1 MTCIEIG
8 GLIIIAREKC
18 LYQNVNAMEDIVDM
32 RLMERI
38 LGTFSKAT
46 GLRVYIVDLEG
57 KIIVKPIDSVG
68 MSNFCQ
74 QVQKVGKSRC
84 KRCYAR
90 AGKEAAKYGEPYI
103 FRCHAGLV
111 VWAAPLM
118 VEDLHV
124 ATIICGQVLMWEP
137 EDFFWEEIEEYTR
150 PLELDS
156 RRLVETARDLPV
168 ISADRVQAIAEMF
181 FETTNHILLTGMV
194 SLHQLREIAAHQA
207 LINEEMQNRKLLE
220 HSMQRLNAST
230 SLMNFLKKEQELSV
244 KVRQGDRHAAHQ
256 ALDSVLADLLE
267 KYPGN
272 TEEIK
277 ARIIELLVILSRATI
292 EGGANPKELL
302 TLNCRYIEE
311 INRIQSLGEVCL
323 WVKKVLGVFLDNME
337 DARCIKNLQVVQSA
351 VDYIRNHYQQR
362 LTLEGIAQK
371 VYVSPS
377 YLSRLFKKEIGC
389 TVIELLTK
397 VRIEEAKKVFHDP
410 KYTVRQVAAEIGFED
425 ANYFSKVFRRL
436 EGITPSE
443 YKQKAI

>member
-1 MTCIEIG
+1 MEIG
-8 GLIIIAREKC
+8 GLIMMSHENFP
-18 LYQNVNAMEDIVDM
+18 YQNVNTIEDMVDM

-46 GLRVYIVDLEG
+46 GLRVYIIDQEG
-57 KIIVKPIDSVG
+57 EMIVKPIDAAG
-68 MSNFCQ
+68 MSSFCQ
-74 QVQKVGKSRC
+74 QVRQVGRPRC
-84 KRCYAR
+84 RRCYAR

-111 VWAAPLM
+111 LWAAPLM
-118 VEDLHV
+118 VEGEHV

-156 RRLVETARDLPV
+156 RGLMERARELSV
-168 ISADRVQAIAEMF
+168 ISADRVQAVAEML
-181 FETTNHILLTGMV
+181 FETTNHILRTGMA
-194 SLHQLREIAAHQA
+194 SLYQLQEIAAHQA
-207 LINEEMQNRKLLE
+207 LINEEMQDRKLE
-220 HSMQRLNAST
+220 QSMRQLNASS

-244 KVRQGDRHAAHQ
+244 KVRQGDRHAAQQ

-267 KYPGN
+267 KFPGN
-272 TEEIK
+272 TDEVK

-292 EGGANPKELL
+292 EGGANPQELL

-323 WVKKVLGVFLDNME
+323 WIKKALGVFLDNMD
-337 DARCIKNLQVVQSA
+337 DARCIKNLQVVNSA
-351 VDYIRNHYQQR
+351 VDYIRAHYQRR
-362 LTLEGIAQK
+362 LTLDEIAQQ
-371 VYVSPS
+371 VYVSAS

-397 VRIEEAKKVFHDP
+397 VRVEEAKKVFHDP

-425 ANYFSKVFRRL
+425 ANYFSKVFRRI
-436 EGITPSE
+436 EGITPSK

>member
-1 MTCIEIG
+1 MMSHENFP
-8 GLIIIAREKC
+8 
-18 LYQNVNAMEDIVDM
+18 YQNVNTIEDIVDM

-46 GLRVYIVDLEG
+46 GLRVYIIDQAGEM
-57 KIIVKPIDSVG
+57 IVKPIDATG
-68 MSNFCQ
+68 MSSFCQ
-74 QVQKVGKSRC
+74 QVQKVGRPRC
-84 KRCYAR
+84 RRCYAR

-111 VWAAPLM
+111 LWAAPLM
-118 VEDLHV
+118 VEGEHA

-150 PLELDS
+150 PLGLDS
-156 RRLVETARDLPV
+156 RSLMETAGELAV
-168 ISADRVQAIAEMF
+168 ISADRVQAVAEML
-181 FETTNHILLTGMV
+181 FETTNHILRTGIA
-194 SLHQLREIAAHQA
+194 SLYQLQEIAAHQA
-207 LINEEMQNRKLLE
+207 LINEEMQGRKLE
-220 HSMQRLNAST
+220 QSMQRLDASS

-256 ALDSVLADLLE
+256 ALDGVLADLLE
-267 KYPGN
+267 KFPGN
-272 TEEIK
+272 TDEVK

-292 EGGANPKELL
+292 EGGANPEELL

-323 WVKKVLGVFLDNME
+323 WIKKALGVFLDNMD
-337 DARCIKNLQVVQSA
+337 DARCVKNMQVVNSA
-351 VDYIRNHYQQR
+351 VDYIRTYYQRR
-362 LTLEGIAQK
+362 LTLEEIAQQ

-397 VRIEEAKKVFHDP
+397 VRVEEAKKVFHDP

-425 ANYFSKVFRRL
+425 ANYFSKVFRRI

>member
-1 MTCIEIG
+1 MMSHENFP
-8 GLIIIAREKC
+8 
-18 LYQNVNAMEDIVDM
+18 YQNVNTIEDMVDM

-46 GLRVYIVDLEG
+46 GLRVYIIDQEG
-57 KIIVKPIDSVG
+57 EMIVKPIDAAG
-68 MSNFCQ
+68 MSSFCQ
-74 QVQKVGKSRC
+74 QVRQVGRPRC
-84 KRCYAR
+84 RRCYAR

-111 VWAAPLM
+111 LWAAPLM
-118 VEDLHV
+118 VEGEHV

-156 RRLVETARDLPV
+156 RGLMERARELSV
-168 ISADRVQAIAEMF
+168 ISADRVQAVAEML
-181 FETTNHILLTGMV
+181 FETTNHILRTGMA
-194 SLHQLREIAAHQA
+194 SLYQLQEIAAHQA
-207 LINEEMQNRKLLE
+207 LINEEMQDRKLE
-220 HSMQRLNAST
+220 QSIRQLNASS

-244 KVRQGDRHAAHQ
+244 KVRQGDRHAAQQ

-267 KYPGN
+267 KFPGN
-272 TEEIK
+272 TDEVK

-292 EGGANPKELL
+292 EGGANPQELL

-323 WVKKVLGVFLDNME
+323 WIKKALGVFLDNMD
-337 DARCIKNLQVVQSA
+337 DARCIKNLQVVNSA
-351 VDYIRNHYQQR
+351 VDYIRAHYQRR
-362 LTLEGIAQK
+362 LTLDEIAQQ
-371 VYVSPS
+371 VYVSAS

-397 VRIEEAKKVFHDP
+397 VRVEEAKKVFHDP

-425 ANYFSKVFRRL
+425 ANYFSKVFRRI
-436 EGITPSE
+436 EGITPSK

>member
-1 MTCIEIG
+1 MMSHENFP
-8 GLIIIAREKC
+8 
-18 LYQNVNAMEDIVDM
+18 YQNVNTIEDMVDM

-46 GLRVYIVDLEG
+46 GLRVYIIDQEG
-57 KIIVKPIDSVG
+57 EMIVKPIDAAG
-68 MSNFCQ
+68 MSSFCQ
-74 QVQKVGKSRC
+74 QVRQVGRPRC
-84 KRCYAR
+84 RRCYAR

-111 VWAAPLM
+111 LWAAPLM
-118 VEDLHV
+118 VEGEHA

-156 RRLVETARDLPV
+156 RGLMERARELSV
-168 ISADRVQAIAEMF
+168 ISADRVQAVAEML
-181 FETTNHILLTGMV
+181 FETTNHILRTGMA
-194 SLHQLREIAAHQA
+194 SLYQLQEIAAHQA
-207 LINEEMQNRKLLE
+207 LINEEMQDRKLE
-220 HSMQRLNAST
+220 QSIRQLNASS

-244 KVRQGDRHAAHQ
+244 KVRQGDRHAAQQ

-267 KYPGN
+267 KFPGN
-272 TEEIK
+272 TDEVK

-292 EGGANPKELL
+292 EGGANPQELL

-323 WVKKVLGVFLDNME
+323 WIKKALGVFLDNMD
-337 DARCIKNLQVVQSA
+337 DARCIKNLQVVNSA
-351 VDYIRNHYQQR
+351 VDYIRAHYQRR
-362 LTLEGIAQK
+362 LTLDEIAQQ
-371 VYVSPS
+371 VYVSAS

-397 VRIEEAKKVFHDP
+397 VRVEEAKKVFHDP

-425 ANYFSKVFRRL
+425 ANYFSKVFRRI
-436 EGITPSE
+436 EGITPSK

>member
-1 MTCIEIG
+1 MEIG
-8 GLIIIAREKC
+8 GLIMMSHENFP
-18 LYQNVNAMEDIVDM
+18 YQNVNTIEDIVDM

-46 GLRVYIVDLEG
+46 GLRVYIIDQEG
-57 KIIVKPIDSVG
+57 EMIVKPIDAAG
-68 MSNFCQ
+68 MSSFCQ
-74 QVQKVGKSRC
+74 QVRQVGRPRC
-84 KRCYAR
+84 SRCYAR

-111 VWAAPLM
+111 LWAVPLM
-118 VEDLHV
+118 VEGEHV

-150 PLELDS
+150 PLGLDS
-156 RRLVETARDLPV
+156 RGLMERAGELSVV
-168 ISADRVQAIAEMF
+168 SADRVQAVAEML
-181 FETTNHILLTGMV
+181 FETTNHILRTGMV
-194 SLHQLREIAAHQA
+194 SLYQLQEIAAHQA
-207 LINEEMQNRKLLE
+207 LINEEMQGRKLE
-220 HSMQRLNAST
+220 QSMQRLNVSS

-267 KYPGN
+267 KFPGN
-272 TEEIK
+272 TDEVK

-292 EGGANPKELL
+292 EGGANPQELL
-302 TLNCRYIEE
+302 TLNYRYIEE

-323 WVKKVLGVFLDNME
+323 WIKKVLGIFLDNMD
-337 DARCIKNLQVVQSA
+337 DARCIKNLQVVNSA
-351 VDYIRNHYQQR
+351 VDYIRAHYQRR
-362 LTLEGIAQK
+362 LTLDEIAQQ
-371 VYVSPS
+371 VYVSAS

-425 ANYFSKVFRRL
+425 ANYFSKVFRRI

>member
-1 MTCIEIG
+1 MMSHENFP
-8 GLIIIAREKC
+8 
-18 LYQNVNAMEDIVDM
+18 YQNVNTIEDMVDM

-46 GLRVYIVDLEG
+46 GLRVYIIDQEG
-57 KIIVKPIDSVG
+57 EMIVKPIDAAG
-68 MSNFCQ
+68 MSSFCQ
-74 QVQKVGKSRC
+74 QVRQVGRPRC
-84 KRCYAR
+84 RRCYAR

-111 VWAAPLM
+111 LWAAPLM
-118 VEDLHV
+118 VEGEHV

-156 RRLVETARDLPV
+156 RGLMERARELSV
-168 ISADRVQAIAEMF
+168 ISADRVQAVAEML
-181 FETTNHILLTGMV
+181 FETTNHILRTGMA
-194 SLHQLREIAAHQA
+194 SLYQLQEIAAHQA
-207 LINEEMQNRKLLE
+207 LINEEMQDRKLE
-220 HSMQRLNAST
+220 QSMRQLNASS

-244 KVRQGDRHAAHQ
+244 KVRQGDRHAAQQ

-267 KYPGN
+267 KFPGN
-272 TEEIK
+272 TDEVK

-292 EGGANPKELL
+292 EGGANPQELL

-323 WVKKVLGVFLDNME
+323 WIKKALGVFLDNMD
-337 DARCIKNLQVVQSA
+337 DARCIKNLQVVNSA
-351 VDYIRNHYQQR
+351 VDYIRAHYQRR
-362 LTLEGIAQK
+362 LTLDEIAQQ
-371 VYVSPS
+371 VYVSAS

-397 VRIEEAKKVFHDP
+397 VRVEEAKKVFHDP

-425 ANYFSKVFRRL
+425 ANYFSKVFRRI
-436 EGITPSE
+436 EGITPSK